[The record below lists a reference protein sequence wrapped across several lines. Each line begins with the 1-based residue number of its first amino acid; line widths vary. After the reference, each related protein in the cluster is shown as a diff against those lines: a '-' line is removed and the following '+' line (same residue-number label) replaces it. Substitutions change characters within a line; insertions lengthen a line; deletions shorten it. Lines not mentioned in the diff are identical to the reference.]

1 MKSEGHLVDGF
12 ASSAQHNITILPS
25 AGLFSLCGFQGAIT
39 REGQMPGSTHW
50 SQANLWESQALKAAS
65 ASEVEKNVNAQFIS

>member
-25 AGLFSLCGFQGAIT
+25 AGLFLLCGFQGAIT
-39 REGQMPGSTHW
+39 GEGNAREHPLKPGKSLGEPST
-50 SQANLWESQALKAAS
+50 EGC
-65 ASEVEKNVNAQFIS
+65 ISK